1 MENMTEHRPYTVA
14 TRHDYIPAA
23 GRDALLPGYDL
34 LTRLLGMNRAYD
46 TLIAQAELARRAAC
60 PGDRLRHGQ
69 RHRPRQAREPG
80 SGTDRTDPD
89 PRALARAQRKARG
102 LTGIRFERAYAQ
114 ELPFADGEFDRVL
127 SSMMLHHLDD
137 DVKAGAAAEIH
148 RVLRPGGTLHIVD
161 IGGHMTAHDGFVARR
176 MIRSPHVAGNL
187 GDAIPRLLTIGRVR
201 LHRGGHA
208 AASPHRAADLLS
220 RHPPG
225 LTDSR
230 ERPRL
235 YRIRR
240 RVACRHGRSR
250 VGEPAYIGFW
260 RR

>member
-1 MENMTEHRPYTVA
+1 MENMTEHRPYLA

-46 TLIAQAELARRAAC
+46 TLIAQAELADGLRVLEIGCGTGNVTVRAKRAN
-60 PGDRLRHGQ
+60 PGAELTG
-69 RHRPRQAREPG
+69 
-80 SGTDRTDPD
+80 TDPD
-89 PRALARAQRKARG
+89 PRALVRAQRKAQG
-102 LTGIRFERAYAQ
+102 LTGIRFEHAYAQ

-176 MIRSPHVAGNL
+176 MMRSPHVAGNL
-187 GDAIPRLLTIGRVR
+187 GDAIPRLLTNVGFDCTEVGTRRHRLIGR
-201 LHRGGHA
+201 LTFY
-208 AASPHRAADLLS
+208 RA
-220 RHPPG
+220 
-225 LTDSR
+225 T
-230 ERPRL
+230 RP
-235 YRIRR
+235 
-240 RVACRHGRSR
+240 A
-250 VGEPAYIGFW
+250 
-260 RR
+260 